1 MADLPNDTLASARQ
15 EFLAFYSVASKA
27 DALLMDELIGAF
39 TVLVVAIQQPRNPED
54 PLRDQL
60 EKVTDKAD
68 QSFAAA
74 REAVR
79 RCGTFKA
86 LCEGDRRRIESV
98 LFSPYP
104 EWER

>member
-1 MADLPNDTLASARQ
+1 MPNDHLSEVRK
-15 EFLAFYSVASKA
+15 EFLAFYSTATPS
-27 DALLMDELIGAF
+27 DAVRMDVLLNTLTCLTLA
-39 TVLVVAIQQPRNPED
+39 VHAPRNPED

-60 EKVTDKAD
+60 EKVTDATD
-68 QSFAAA
+68 RAFAAA

-79 RCGTFKA
+79 GCQTFKA